1 MTEAVGRMG
10 GMTAA
15 DLAMVEDLPAV
26 DLVMEVA
33 LVVEADLVTAVGLA
47 AADLA
52 AVADLAAEADLVME
66 ADGKLGRYGIWFDRL
81 RISMQVRRFLN
92 AFQGLSGLD

>member
-15 DLAMVEDLPAV
+15 DLAMVEDLAMV
-26 DLVMEVA
+26 DLVME
-33 LVVEADLVTAVGLA
+33 LGLA